1 MPKSSEDGKILV
13 VDDSPLFRSYLKNF
27 LNSNYSLEVEE
38 ITSAREFSRYLSTF
52 GLSSL
57 LLIILDI
64 FLPDGDSLEVIQK
77 YREISGEKEIP
88 FIVVSARI
96 DSSKAVQALRAGAKD
111 IITKPVNLDRLK
123 ERIDHILSSKYSFKE
138 RKSVR
143 EYYDRI
149 RNEVKRAQRGNYLL
163 SLVLAGI
170 FTADTLHAFY
180 KESSYRRIV
189 ELESKYPDKLRGVM
203 RETDSIINLSP
214 TEYLFILPFTD
225 KEGVLTVQKKLE
237 NIYNVLIPEEERKK
251 LLLVMGSATFPED
264 GKNPDELIAKLETD
278 FKEKFSEFQKG

>member
-27 LNSNYSLEVEE
+27 LNSSYSLEVEE

-64 FLPDGDSLEVIQK
+64 FLPDGDGLEVIQK

-111 IITKPVNLDRLK
+111 IMAKPVNLDRLK

-189 ELESKYPDKLRGVM
+189 DLESKYPDKLRGVM

-214 TEYLFILPFTD
+214 SEYLFILPFTD
-225 KEGVLTVQKKLE
+225 KEGVLTVHKKLE